1 MAVGVVVNQSYV
13 NENMIV
19 IAKEVIALFQKQA
32 QLQEWNATTPQSAL
46 ETMGFDA
53 NEAFLIK
60 TVLDRLQQAHVWL
73 DGGAL
78 PPDTHDTMS
87 DLSKFVGM
95 GVGS

>member
-19 IAKEVIALFQKQA
+19 IAREVIALFQRQE
-32 QLQEWNATTPQSAL
+32 QLQEWNSVTQQSAL
-46 ETMGFDA
+46 EAMGFTPD
-53 NEAFLIK
+53 EAFLIK
-60 TVLDRLQQAHVWL
+60 TVLDRLNQASTWL
-73 DGGAL
+73 NGGAL